1 MQRQE
6 VDRFQRTLEVVGV
19 EHYSAEQDRQR
30 LVPIVDELFK
40 QINRSED
47 YNAYVEYQL
56 HELLLSRAEM
66 TARSLK
72 LAKLQPYFTRIDFEP
87 AQGNDEI
94 GGTYYIGK
102 YGVMDSLSM
111 ESIVVDWRAPIAN
124 LYYSGQIGPT
134 HYITPDGKIEG
145 DLKLKR
151 QFNIENGVLKSYYD
165 ADVISQDKLLGEVL
179 GSVSQGKLKE
189 VVTTIQSEQNAVIRH
204 PMNKPLIV
212 QGVAGSGKT
221 TIALHR
227 IAYLLYTYQKTL
239 LPRCLMILAP
249 NPLFLDYISSVLPD
263 LGVQDVH
270 QLTFRTLCEKLMDQD
285 DLPRIAPDDRLIRA
299 LSSPEEADRIAKT
312 CAEKGSVEYLRRID
326 AFLDEIEEEICPQ
339 EDIRFGPVMVY
350 SREHLRRM
358 MLLDMKP
365 QPVNARIQAII
376 RHSKGR
382 IKEAAQKVEE
392 LLIEKASR
400 RADYIRESMEDSPQR
415 RQRLQKLYASRDERI
430 DEAKKE
436 APKFARTFAK
446 RWKPLSA
453 KALYARF
460 LGMEK
465 LKTVLEDDL
474 PALVWI
480 QRRINGLKKDMRLM
494 HIIIDEA
501 QDYSA
506 AQLHMLSAV
515 FNRPGYTLV
524 GDMGQNIH
532 FYRNIPGWEVAKS
545 IVPEAEIKMLVTS
558 YRTTIE
564 IMQEA
569 NKVAARHPYP
579 GQTEAK
585 PVLRSGEPPLYLH
598 ARNEKERIGI
608 ISSQI
613 KRMTEELNYN
623 SVCIIE
629 SSPGRAKALAK
640 ALEGVSVLDHLS
652 ASYASGVYAA
662 SIDQIKGLEF
672 DAVIIADAGESH
684 YPDLPQYAR
693 LLYVA
698 MTRPLHRLSI
708 VYTGKIS
715 PLFGKDTGLFS

>member
-1 MQRQE
+1 MQRHE
-6 VDRFQRTLEVVGV
+6 LDRFQKTLEVVGV
-19 EHYSAEQDRQR
+19 EHDAAENDRRR

-56 HELLLSRAEM
+56 HELLLSRASM
-66 TARSLK
+66 MARSLH
-72 LAKLQPYFTRIDFEP
+72 LARLQPYFTRIDFEP
-87 AQGNDEI
+87 KEEDAGEI

-102 YGVMDSLSM
+102 YGVVDSRSM
-111 ESIVVDWRAPIAN
+111 ESVVVDWRAPIAN

-134 HYITPDGKIEG
+134 HYVTPDGKIEG
-145 DLKLKR
+145 NLTLKR
-151 QFNIENGVLKSYYD
+151 QFNIEDGVLKSYYD
-165 ADVISQDKLLGEVL
+165 ADMVSQDKLLGEVL

-189 VVTTIQSEQNAVIRH
+189 VVTTIQAEQNAVIRH
-204 PMNKPLIV
+204 PMNKSLIV

-270 QLTFRTLCEKLMDQD
+270 QLTFRTLCEELMDED
-285 DLPRIAPDDRLIRA
+285 DLPKMAPDDRLVRA
-299 LSSPEEADRIAKT
+299 LSSPDEAKKIAET
-312 CAEKGSVEYLRRID
+312 CAEKGSVEYLSKID
-326 AFLDEIEEEICPQ
+326 AFLDEIEEEICPG
-339 EDIRFGPVMVY
+339 EDIFFGPVLVY
-350 SREHLRRM
+350 GREQLRQM
-358 MLLDMKP
+358 MLVDMKP

-376 RHSKGR
+376 RHGKGR
-382 IKEAAQKVEE
+382 IKEAAKKVEE
-392 LLIEKASR
+392 LLIEDSAR
-400 RADYIRESMEDSPQR
+400 RADHIRARLEDGPER
-415 RQRLQKLYASRDERI
+415 RQRLQRLYSSRDQRI
-430 DEAKKE
+430 AEAKKE
-436 APKFARTFAK
+436 APKFAREFAR

-460 LGMEK
+460 LGVER
-465 LKTVLEDDL
+465 LKSITEDDL
-474 PALVWI
+474 PALIWI
-480 QRRINGLKKDMRLM
+480 QRRINGLKKSMRLM

-532 FYRNIPGWEVAKS
+532 FYRNISGWEVAHS
-545 IVPEAEIKMLVTS
+545 VVPDAQIKKLVTS
-558 YRTTIE
+558 YRTTVE

-598 ARNEKERIGI
+598 AKSEKERVGL
-608 ISSQI
+608 ISAQI
-613 KRMTEELNYN
+613 KRMQGELHYN

-629 SSPGRAKALAK
+629 SSPKRAKALAA
-640 ALEGVSVLDHLS
+640 ALEGVSLLDHLS
-652 ASYASGVYAA
+652 SSYSSGAYVA

-672 DAVIIADAGESH
+672 DAVIIANAGEGQ
-684 YPDLPQYAR
+684 YPDMPHHAR

-698 MTRPLHRLSI
+698 MTRPLHRLSVI
-708 VYTGKIS
+708 HTGRLS
-715 PLFGKDTGLFS
+715 PLFGK

>member
-1 MQRQE
+1 MQRHE
-6 VDRFQRTLEVVGV
+6 LDRFQKTLEVVK
-19 EHYSAEQDRQR
+19 AEYDAAEKDRLR

-56 HELLLSRAEM
+56 HELLLSRASM
-66 TARSLK
+66 SARSLH

-87 AQGNDEI
+87 RDKDGDI

-102 YGVMDSLSM
+102 YGVVDSASM
-111 ESIVVDWRAPIAN
+111 ESVVVDWRAPIAN
-124 LYYSGQIGPT
+124 LYYSGQIGST
-134 HYITPDGKIEG
+134 HYVTPDGKIEG
-145 DLKLKR
+145 DLTLKR
-151 QFNIENGVLKSYYD
+151 QFNIESGVLKSYYD
-165 ADVISQDKLLGEVL
+165 ADVVSQDKLLGEVL

-189 VVTTIQSEQNAVIRH
+189 VVTTIQAEQNAVIRH
-204 PMNKPLIV
+204 PMNKSLIV

-227 IAYLLYTYQKTL
+227 IAYLLYAYQKTL

-270 QLTFRTLCEKLMDQD
+270 QLTFKTLCEKLMDED
-285 DLPRIAPDDRLIRA
+285 GLPKIAPDDRLVRA
-299 LSSPEEADRIAKT
+299 LSSAEDAESIAKA
-312 CAEKGSVEYLRRID
+312 CEEKGSVEYLTRID
-326 AFLDEIEEEICPQ
+326 AFLDEIEEEICPK
-339 EDIRFGPVMVY
+339 EDIAFGPVMVY
-350 SREHLRRM
+350 SREQLRQM
-358 MLLDMKP
+358 ILVDMKP
-365 QPVNARIQAII
+365 QPVNARIQALI

-382 IKEAAQKVEE
+382 IKEAAKKVEE
-392 LLIEKASR
+392 MLIDDSVR
-400 RADYIRESMEDSPQR
+400 RADHIRARLEDGPQR
-415 RQRLQKLYASRDERI
+415 RQRLQKLYSSRDERI
-430 DEAKKE
+430 AEAKKE
-436 APKFARTFAK
+436 APKFARALAK

-453 KALYARF
+453 KELYARF
-460 LGMEK
+460 LGVEK
-465 LKTVLEDDL
+465 LKTITEDDL
-474 PALVWI
+474 PAIIWI

-506 AQLHMLSAV
+506 AQLHLLSAV

-532 FYRNIPGWEVAKS
+532 FYRNISGWEVALS
-545 IVPEAEIKMLVTS
+545 VVPEAQVKSLVTS

-579 GQTEAK
+579 GQVAAK
-585 PVLRSGEPPLYLH
+585 PVLRSGEAPLYLH
-598 ARNEKERIGI
+598 AKSEKERVRLIG
-608 ISSQI
+608 SQV
-613 KRMTEELNYN
+613 KRMREELHYN

-629 SSPGRAKALAK
+629 SSPARAKALSK
-640 ALEGVSVLDHLS
+640 LLEGVSLLDHLS
-652 ASYASGVYAA
+652 SSYSSGAYVA

-672 DAVIIADAGESH
+672 DAVIIADAGEGQ
-684 YPDLPQYAR
+684 YPDLPQHAR

-708 VYTGKIS
+708 VYTGKLS
-715 PLFGKDTGLFS
+715 PLFGCPGGVST